1 MTEIQY
7 LDPGLDAEQ
16 RELELEKVLT
26 ELESTP
32 APEPEQDLTP
42 ALFSP
47 LDLQILLTNAY
58 NWQSGARRDLF
69 EAVHNLDI
77 QKRTLTRLQAKWR
90 KTDEYK
96 ALTNDK
102 ARDAYIAEM
111 SSSEIALRDA
121 AEDELNEARMYFE
134 DASAEVEQARAMLRV
149 AELAANINREK

>member
-1 MTEIQY
+1 
-7 LDPGLDAEQ
+7 
-16 RELELEKVLT
+16 
-26 ELESTP
+26 
-32 APEPEQDLTP
+32 
-42 ALFSP
+42 
-47 LDLQILLTNAY
+47 
-58 NWQSGARRDLF
+58 
-69 EAVHNLDI
+69 
-77 QKRTLTRLQAKWR
+77 LTRLQAKWR